1 MFHQDEKK
9 NITWSGPNKGPIV
22 RHLLHLAFCNG
33 PASIAAKN
41 PDRFKSS
48 METMPQA
55 VEKEMPMPMV
65 ALVGAAVRA
74 SKSP

>member
-22 RHLLHLAFCNG
+22 WHLLHLVFCNG
-33 PASIAAKN
+33 PALIADPN
-41 PDRFKSS
+41 RFKSS

-55 VEKEMPMPMV
+55 VKKEVPMPMV
-65 ALVGAAVRA
+65 TLVGAVVRT